1 MLHERFVFGNF
12 EIFWDW
18 CFTEEYLFIYFVHEW
33 LEDGAMITAITD
45 WAKVRL
51 DLGWANVNNP
61 LSSLLSPRRCE
72 GTEWSLSFMVCS
84 LPVINWQSYNQIL
97 NQQAVPCRQAAGN
110 NSIIHRR
117 LLITDTITVSPAQFS
132 RLISPSD
139 INCTIFLINLCLSH
153 LKPEA
158 YQTNQKKNI
167 FKSKVLYR
175 KISCEFP
182 DNFPNL
188 RLFYFF

>member
-1 MLHERFVFGNF
+1 M
-12 EIFWDW
+12 
-18 CFTEEYLFIYFVHEW
+18 T
-33 LEDGAMITAITD
+33 TAITD

-61 LSSLLSPRRCE
+61 LSSLLSPGRLWGDRVE
-72 GTEWSLSFMVCS
+72 SEFHGLQP
-84 LPVINWQSYNQIL
+84 PVINWQSYNQIL

-110 NSIIHRR
+110 NSIIHMR
-117 LLITDTITVSPAQFS
+117 LLITDTITDSPAQLS

-158 YQTNQKKNI
+158 YQTNQRKNI
-167 FKSKVLYR
+167 FKSNVFSR
-175 KISCEFP
+175 KPGRNILWVS
-182 DNFPNL
+182 
-188 RLFYFF
+188 R